1 MILILSI
8 FFLSLSVLSNK
19 VNILCLWGRT
29 TRKFLICVHQTVL
42 WFSDTKYKYAHLIT
56 SSSTS
61 SSSFNCLIIDCL
73 KRNNLMIK
81 WTQYPL
87 DLHRRFLSKNSCF
100 KIRNVPQIIIFS
112 FNFTSDKFR
121 GLFFFFRKKSIM
133 QTIEIQT
140 TTSQTIRTQKRREHV
155 AVPNC

>member
-1 MILILSI
+1 MILVLSF
-8 FFLSLSVLSNK
+8 FFLYLSVLSDK
-19 VNILCLWGRT
+19 LNILCLWGRT

-42 WFSDTKYKYAHLIT
+42 WFSDTKYKYAHLFT

-112 FNFTSDKFR
+112 FNFISYKFR
-121 GLFFFFRKKSIM
+121 GLFFFRKKSIM